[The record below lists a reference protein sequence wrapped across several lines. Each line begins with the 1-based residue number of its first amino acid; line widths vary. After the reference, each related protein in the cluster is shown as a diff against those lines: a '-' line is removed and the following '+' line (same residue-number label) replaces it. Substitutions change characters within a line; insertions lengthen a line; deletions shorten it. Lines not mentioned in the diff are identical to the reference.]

1 MGKFF
6 NSKMVQQDMDDI
18 HNIQKSLWKD
28 IPTLF
33 SMTREEKEKH
43 IEKLETLLEKQK
55 IMYTRLILEKG
66 DPDADE
72 MLNRIKESALM
83 MGFPDGDMNTL
94 FNSMTKSIENLR
106 RGLDN

>member
-6 NSKMVQQDMDDI
+6 NSELVRQEMDDI
-18 HNIQKSLWKD
+18 QNIQKSLWRD

-33 SMTREEKEKH
+33 SMTREEKEEH
-43 IEKLETLLEKQK
+43 IKKLETLLEKQK
-55 IMYTRLILEKG
+55 IMYTRLILEKN
-66 DPDADE
+66 DPDAEE
-72 MLNRIKESALM
+72 MLNRIKESAMM
-83 MGFPDGDMNTL
+83 MGFADGDMNTL